1 MIDINSVATQVAA
14 TTAVATASTVTAYQ
28 FAKADYRSG
37 KFLVK
42 AETSSH
48 TEVSEIL
55 VTLDGSDNVAITEYA
70 IVGTN
75 GNLVDVTA
83 DVSGANVR
91 IRVTTINNS
100 TDVTVVGT
108 LIA

>member
-1 MIDINSVATQVAA
+1 MDT
-14 TTAVATASTVTAYQ
+14 
-28 FAKADYRSG
+28 
-37 KFLVK
+37 
-42 AETSSH
+42 
-48 TEVSEIL
+48 
-55 VTLDGSDNVAITEYA
+55 SDNIAITEYA

-83 DVSGANVR
+83 DVSGSNVR